1 VLRLIVRR
9 LLALIPLLFIVT
21 LIVWGLLLIVPGDP
35 ALAIVGNDAT
45 PEQVAAIRSELGLD
59 DPGYVR
65 YFRWLGDVLQGDLG
79 TSLFTSYEVSDAIK
93 DRLPVTISLVGTSF
107 VLAVLIGL
115 PSGILAAR
123 RRGSLV
129 DRILTVGTSI
139 GVAVPNFWLGLVLI
153 TFFSLRW
160 GWFPSGGYVPFTEDP
175 LDWAYHLAL
184 PAITLALAAAA
195 EIGRQTRAGMVDVL
209 EQDFVRTHR
218 AKGLSERQIVSKY
231 ALKSALM
238 PVVTVSG
245 LQVAR
250 LFGLST
256 LVEQIFNMPGVGQL
270 AIDAVFKRDIPV
282 IQGVVLLVTVVV
294 VFVNL
299 IVDIS
304 YGYLNPKVRDQ

>member
-1 VLRLIVRR
+1 MLRLVLRR
-9 LLALIPLLFIVT
+9 LLALVPLLLIVT
-21 LIVWGLLLIVPGDP
+21 LIVWGLLLLIPGDP
-35 ALAIVGNDAT
+35 ALSIVGNDAT
-45 PEQVAAIRSELGLD
+45 PDQVAAIRTELGLD

-65 YFRWLGDVLQGDLG
+65 YGRWLGGVVQGDLG
-79 TSLFTSYEVSDAIK
+79 TSLFTSYEVSDAIR
-93 DRLPVTISLVGTSF
+93 DRLPITMSLVGTAF
-107 VLAVLIGL
+107 VLAVAIGI

-123 RRGSLV
+123 RRGRLV
-129 DRILTVGTSI
+129 DRMLTVGTSV

-175 LDWAYHLAL
+175 VDWAYHIAL
-184 PAITLALAAAA
+184 PTITLALAAAA

-218 AKGLSERQIVSKY
+218 AKGMSERQIMTKY
-231 ALKSALM
+231 ALKSAMM

-245 LQVAR
+245 LQIAR

-294 VFVNL
+294 VFANL
-299 IVDIS
+299 AVDVS
-304 YGYLNPKVRDQ
+304 YGYLNPKVREQ

>member
-1 VLRLIVRR
+1 MLRLAVRR

-21 LIVWGLLLIVPGDP
+21 LLVWGLLLLIPGDP
-35 ALAIVGNDAT
+35 ALSIVGNDAT

-59 DPGYVR
+59 DPAYVR
-65 YFRWLGDVLQGDLG
+65 YGRWLGDVAVGDLG
-79 TSLFTSYEVSDAIK
+79 TSLFTSYRVSDAIS
-93 DRLPVTISLVGTSF
+93 DRLPVSLSLVGTSF
-107 VLAVLIGL
+107 VLAIGIGV

-123 RRGSLV
+123 RRGSAV
-129 DRILTVGTSI
+129 DRLLTIGTSV

-153 TFFSLRW
+153 TFLSLQW

-175 LDWAYHLAL
+175 VEWAHHIVL
-184 PAITLALAAAA
+184 PAVTLALAAAA
-195 EIGRQTRAGMVDVL
+195 EIGRQTRASMVDIL

-218 AKGLSERQIVSKY
+218 AKGLSERQIIAKY
-231 ALKSALM
+231 ALKSALI

-245 LQVAR
+245 LQIAR

-256 LVEQIFNMPGVGQL
+256 IVEQIFNMPGVGQL

-282 IQGVVLLVTVVV
+282 IQGIVLMVTVVV
-294 VFVNL
+294 VLVNL

-304 YGYLNPKVRDQ
+304 YGYFNPKVRDQ

>member
-1 VLRLIVRR
+1 MLRLVVRR
-9 LLALIPLLFIVT
+9 LVALVPLLFIVT
-21 LIVWGLLLIVPGDP
+21 LIVWGLLLLVPGDP
-35 ALAIVGNDAT
+35 ALSIVGNDAT
-45 PEQVAAIRSELGLD
+45 PDQVAAIRAELGLD

-65 YFRWLGDVLQGDLG
+65 YFRWLGDIVRGDLG
-79 TSLFTSYEVSDAIK
+79 TSLFTSYEVTDAIQ
-93 DRLPVTISLVGTSF
+93 DRLPVTISLVGASF
-107 VLAVLIGL
+107 VLAVLIGV

-123 RRGSLV
+123 KRGSLL
-129 DRILTVGTSI
+129 DRTLTVGTSV

-153 TFFSLRW
+153 TFLSLRW
-160 GWFPSGGYVPFTEDP
+160 GWFPAGGYVSLTDDP
-175 LDWAYHLAL
+175 VDWAYHVTL
-184 PAITLALAAAA
+184 PAVTLALAAAA

-218 AKGLSERQIVSKY
+218 AKGLTERQIVTKY
-231 ALKSALM
+231 ALKSAMM

-245 LQVAR
+245 LQIAR

-282 IQGVVLLVTVVV
+282 IQGVVLLVTLVV
-294 VFVNL
+294 VFANL
-299 IVDIS
+299 IVDVS

>member
-1 VLRLIVRR
+1 VLRLVLRR
-9 LLALIPLLFIVT
+9 LVALVPLLFIVT
-21 LIVWGLLLIVPGDP
+21 LIVWGLLLLVPGDP
-35 ALAIVGNDAT
+35 ALSIVGNDAT
-45 PEQVAAIRSELGLD
+45 PDQVAAIRAELGLD

-65 YFRWLGDVLQGDLG
+65 YFRWLGDIVRGDLG
-79 TSLFTSYEVSDAIK
+79 TSLFTSYEVTDAIQ
-93 DRLPVTISLVGTSF
+93 DRLPVTISLVGASF
-107 VLAVLIGL
+107 VLAVLIGV

-123 RRGSLV
+123 KRGSLL
-129 DRILTVGTSI
+129 DRTLTVGTSV

-153 TFFSLRW
+153 TFLSLRW
-160 GWFPSGGYVPFTEDP
+160 GWFPAGGYVSLTDDP
-175 LDWAYHLAL
+175 VDWAYHVTL
-184 PAITLALAAAA
+184 PAVTLALAAAA

-218 AKGLSERQIVSKY
+218 AKGLTERQIVTKY
-231 ALKSALM
+231 ALKSAMM

-245 LQVAR
+245 LQIAR

-282 IQGVVLLVTVVV
+282 IQGVVLLVTLVV
-294 VFVNL
+294 VFANL
-299 IVDIS
+299 IVDVS

>member
-1 VLRLIVRR
+1 MLRLVLRR
-9 LLALIPLLFIVT
+9 LLALVPLLLIVT
-21 LIVWGLLLIVPGDP
+21 LIVWGLLLLIPGDP
-35 ALAIVGNDAT
+35 ALSIVGNDAT
-45 PEQVAAIRSELGLD
+45 PDQVAAIRTELGLD

-65 YFRWLGDVLQGDLG
+65 YGRWLGGVVQGDLG
-79 TSLFTSYEVSDAIK
+79 TSLFTSYEVSDAIR
-93 DRLPVTISLVGTSF
+93 DRLPVTMSLVGTAF
-107 VLAVLIGL
+107 VLAVVIGI

-123 RRGSLV
+123 RRGRLV
-129 DRILTVGTSI
+129 DRMLTVGTSV

-175 LDWAYHLAL
+175 VDWAYHIAL
-184 PAITLALAAAA
+184 PTITLALAAAA

-218 AKGLSERQIVSKY
+218 AKGMSERQIMTKY
-231 ALKSALM
+231 ALKSAMM

-245 LQVAR
+245 LQIAR

-294 VFVNL
+294 VFANL
-299 IVDIS
+299 AVDVS

>member
-1 VLRLIVRR
+1 
-9 LLALIPLLFIVT
+9 
-21 LIVWGLLLIVPGDP
+21 VPGDP
-35 ALAIVGNDAT
+35 ALSIVGNDAT
-45 PEQVAAIRSELGLD
+45 PQQVAAIRAELGLD

-65 YFRWLGDVLQGDLG
+65 YFRWLGDIVRGDLG
-79 TSLFTSYEVSDAIK
+79 TSLFTSYEVTEAIR
-93 DRLPVTISLVGTSF
+93 DRLPVTVSLVGTSF
-107 VLAVLIGL
+107 VLAVLIGV

-123 RRGSLV
+123 KRGSLL
-129 DRILTVGTSI
+129 DRTLTVGTSV

-160 GWFPSGGYVPFTEDP
+160 GWFPAGGYVPLTEDP
-175 LDWAYHLAL
+175 MDWAYHIAL
-184 PAITLALAAAA
+184 PAVTLALAAAA
-195 EIGRQTRAGMVDVL
+195 EIGRQTRASMVDVL

-218 AKGLSERQIVSKY
+218 AKGLTERQIVTKY

-245 LQVAR
+245 LQIAR

-282 IQGVVLLVTVVV
+282 IQGVVLLVTMVV
-294 VFVNL
+294 VFANL
-299 IVDIS
+299 AVDVS

>member
-1 VLRLIVRR
+1 MLRLVLRR

-21 LIVWGLLLIVPGDP
+21 LIVWGLVLFIPGDP
-35 ALAIVGNDAT
+35 ALSIVGNDAT

-65 YFRWLGDVLQGDLG
+65 YGQWLGDVLHGDLG
-79 TSLFTSYEVSDAIK
+79 TSLFTSYEVTDAIR

-107 VLAVLIGL
+107 VLAVLIGV

-123 RRGSLV
+123 KRGTLV
-129 DRILTVGTSI
+129 DRALTVGTSV

-175 LDWAYHLAL
+175 VEWAYHITL

-218 AKGLSERQIVSKY
+218 AKGMTERQIATKY

-270 AIDAVFKRDIPV
+270 AIDAVYKRDIPM
-282 IQGVVLLVTVVV
+282 IQGVVLLVTFVV
-294 VFVNL
+294 VFANL
-299 IVDIS
+299 IVDVS

>member
-1 VLRLIVRR
+1 MLRLVVRR
-9 LLALIPLLFIVT
+9 LVALVPLLFIVT
-21 LIVWGLLLIVPGDP
+21 LIVWGLLLLVPGDP
-35 ALAIVGNDAT
+35 ALSIVGNDAT
-45 PEQVAAIRSELGLD
+45 PQQVEAIRAELGLD

-65 YFRWLGDVLQGDLG
+65 YFRWLGDIVRGDLG
-79 TSLFTSYEVSDAIK
+79 TSLFTSYEVTDAIR
-93 DRLPVTISLVGTSF
+93 DRLPVTISLVGMSF
-107 VLAVLIGL
+107 VLAVVIGV

-123 RRGSLV
+123 KRGSLL
-129 DRILTVGTSI
+129 DRTLTVGTSV

-160 GWFPSGGYVPFTEDP
+160 GWFPAGGYVPLTDDP
-175 LDWAYHLAL
+175 MDWAYHIAL
-184 PAITLALAAAA
+184 PAVTLALAAAA
-195 EIGRQTRAGMVDVL
+195 EIGRQTRASMVDVL

-218 AKGLSERQIVSKY
+218 AKGLTERQIVTKY

-245 LQVAR
+245 LQIAR

-294 VFVNL
+294 VFANL
-299 IVDIS
+299 IVDVS

>member
-1 VLRLIVRR
+1 MLRLVLRR
-9 LLALIPLLFIVT
+9 LVALVPLLFIVT
-21 LIVWGLLLIVPGDP
+21 LIVWGLLLLVPGDP
-35 ALAIVGNDAT
+35 ALSIVGNDAT
-45 PEQVAAIRSELGLD
+45 PDQVAAIRAELGLD

-65 YFRWLGDVLQGDLG
+65 YFRWLGDIVRGDLG
-79 TSLFTSYEVSDAIK
+79 TSLFTSYEVTDAIQ
-93 DRLPVTISLVGTSF
+93 DRLPVTISLVGASF
-107 VLAVLIGL
+107 VLAVLIGV

-123 RRGSLV
+123 KRGSLL
-129 DRILTVGTSI
+129 DRTLTVGTSV

-153 TFFSLRW
+153 TFLSLRW
-160 GWFPSGGYVPFTEDP
+160 GWFPAGGYVSLTDDP
-175 LDWAYHLAL
+175 VDWAYHVTL
-184 PAITLALAAAA
+184 PAVTLALAAAA

-218 AKGLSERQIVSKY
+218 AKGLTERQIVTKY
-231 ALKSALM
+231 ALKSAMM

-245 LQVAR
+245 LQIAR

-282 IQGVVLLVTVVV
+282 IQGVVLLVTLVV
-294 VFVNL
+294 VFANL
-299 IVDIS
+299 IVDVS

>member
-1 VLRLIVRR
+1 MLRLVLRR
-9 LLALIPLLFIVT
+9 LLALVPLLLIVT
-21 LIVWGLLLIVPGDP
+21 LIVWGLLLLIPGDP
-35 ALAIVGNDAT
+35 ALSIVGNDAT
-45 PEQVAAIRSELGLD
+45 PDQVAAIRTELGLD

-65 YFRWLGDVLQGDLG
+65 YGRWLGGLVQGDLG
-79 TSLFTSYEVSDAIK
+79 TSLFTSYEVSDAIR
-93 DRLPVTISLVGTSF
+93 DRLPITMSLVGTAF
-107 VLAVLIGL
+107 VLAVAIGI

-123 RRGSLV
+123 RRGRLV
-129 DRILTVGTSI
+129 DRMLTVGTSV

-175 LDWAYHLAL
+175 IDWAYHIAL

-218 AKGLSERQIVSKY
+218 AKGMSERQIMTKY
-231 ALKSALM
+231 ALKSAMM

-245 LQVAR
+245 LQIAR

-270 AIDAVFKRDIPV
+270 VIDAVFKRDIPV

-294 VFVNL
+294 VFANL
-299 IVDIS
+299 AVDVS

>member
-1 VLRLIVRR
+1 MLRLVVRR
-9 LLALIPLLFIVT
+9 LVALVPLLFIVT
-21 LIVWGLLLIVPGDP
+21 LIVWGLLLLVPGDP
-35 ALAIVGNDAT
+35 ALSIVGNDAT
-45 PEQVAAIRSELGLD
+45 PQQVEAIRAELGLD

-65 YFRWLGDVLQGDLG
+65 YFRWLGHIVRGDLG
-79 TSLFTSYEVSDAIK
+79 TSLFTSYEVTEAIR

-107 VLAVLIGL
+107 ALAVLIGV

-123 RRGSLV
+123 KRGSLL
-129 DRILTVGTSI
+129 DRTLTVGTSV

-153 TFFSLRW
+153 TFLSLRW
-160 GWFPSGGYVPFTEDP
+160 GWFPAGGYVPLTEDP
-175 LDWAYHLAL
+175 VDWAYHVAL
-184 PAITLALAAAA
+184 PAVTLALAAAA

-218 AKGLSERQIVSKY
+218 AKGLTERQIVTKY
-231 ALKSALM
+231 ALKSAMM

-245 LQVAR
+245 LQIAR

-294 VFVNL
+294 VFANL
-299 IVDIS
+299 IVDVS

>member
-1 VLRLIVRR
+1 MLRLVVRR
-9 LLALIPLLFIVT
+9 LVALVPLLFIVT
-21 LIVWGLLLIVPGDP
+21 LIVWGLLLLVPGDP
-35 ALAIVGNDAT
+35 ALSIVGNDAT
-45 PEQVAAIRSELGLD
+45 PDQVAAIRAELGLD

-65 YFRWLGDVLQGDLG
+65 YFRWLGDIVRGDLG
-79 TSLFTSYEVSDAIK
+79 TSLFTSYEVTDAIQ
-93 DRLPVTISLVGTSF
+93 DRLPVTISLVGASF
-107 VLAVLIGL
+107 VLAVLIGV

-123 RRGSLV
+123 KRGSLL
-129 DRILTVGTSI
+129 DRTLTVGTSV

-153 TFFSLRW
+153 TFLSLRW
-160 GWFPSGGYVPFTEDP
+160 GWFPAGGYVALTDDP
-175 LDWAYHLAL
+175 VDWAYHVTL
-184 PAITLALAAAA
+184 PAVTLALAAAA

-218 AKGLSERQIVSKY
+218 AKGLTERQIVTKY
-231 ALKSALM
+231 ALKSAMM

-245 LQVAR
+245 LQIAR

-282 IQGVVLLVTVVV
+282 IQGVVLLVTLVV
-294 VFVNL
+294 VFANL
-299 IVDIS
+299 IVDVS